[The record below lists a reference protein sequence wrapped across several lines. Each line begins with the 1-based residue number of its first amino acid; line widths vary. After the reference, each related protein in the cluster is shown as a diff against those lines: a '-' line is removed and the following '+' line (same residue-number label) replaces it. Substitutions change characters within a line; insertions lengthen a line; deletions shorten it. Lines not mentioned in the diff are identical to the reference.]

1 MELKNIYKKDI
12 CREIKGV
19 VKVGQ
24 ETEDII
30 YQELDEYVV
39 TDELLKYIDKFFAN
53 YDKSIDYRTDKMGAW
68 ISGFFGSGKSHFLKI
83 LSYILENKEVKG
95 KKTIEFFEEKIKDRD
110 ILELIKKASSVPADV
125 ILFNIDAKSSE
136 NSTTKDSILSVFEKV
151 FNQIQGYSSVAYIAN
166 FERELDKR
174 GKLEEFKN
182 EFKDISGTEWEI
194 GRNELLLSQDDIVDA
209 LVKVLGMSIESA
221 RNYIDKLEDSYSI
234 SIEEFAI
241 KVKEY
246 LEKKENNH
254 HIVFLVDEIGQYIG
268 DDSKLMLNLQT
279 ITEQLGIQ
287 CGGRAWVIV
296 TSQQAI
302 DEVTKVVGD
311 DFSKITGRFDTR
323 LSFSSSNVDEV
334 IKKRLLE
341 KTDSAND
348 ALKILYKSNES
359 VLKNLITFKDS
370 AEMKSY
376 VDENNFADIYP
387 FIPYQFKLLQSVF
400 NAIRQHG
407 AAGKH
412 LSEGERSL
420 LGAFK
425 ETAMKFIDKEL
436 GVLVPIP
443 AFYDTIE
450 QFLEHNIRIVI
461 NGAINNDRL
470 NDYDV
475 EILKLLFMIKYIKEI
490 PANIENLATL
500 MVNNINNDKI
510 EIKNN
515 ITESL
520 RRLEKET
527 LIQKNGEEYIF
538 LTNEEQDINREIKNM
553 NISMEDELKA
563 IYQLVFE
570 DIIGIKKFRYK
581 NKYDFSFNMFV
592 DNCRYNAKEESI
604 GVKILTSFEEKD
616 ENTIRIESSSDSNV
630 TILLNIN
637 TLINEDLENVLKL
650 EAYLRQKSSI
660 EKTDEVEMIIRGKNR
675 EVEKTKERLRQ
686 ELIEALKQATIFV
699 KGDKIEIREK
709 EPVERLYDALVILVK
724 RIYNKLDYIVTYTD
738 RKGIN
743 ELFFEDNSQIE
754 LENAEDLNERAYKE
768 IETQLDIWFKQM
780 LPITIISI
788 FNKFKN
794 APYGWYEEDIMA
806 IIVRLLKDEKIRIQ
820 LNGEVLLSTERNT
833 LDALLSR
840 QNYERIRV
848 EARKKLDIN
857 LLNNVKSIAKSVF
870 NRSNLMDDED
880 TLKLQFQEILKNEL
894 SVLNNLMGRYYG
906 NRKYQYP
913 CKNELEKY
921 ERLLKEISSIRDTE
935 DFYNKIAEENNN
947 IIELSEKVERVKGFF
962 NNQVEIFDKMSKKIE
977 VFNNNEKYTTYNDEI
992 KNIANQIIEIL
1003 KMPEPFSRIP
1013 ELAMLDGEYV
1023 NLIVNFLEEK
1033 AKPIIEK
1040 AEQYRLE
1047 LVKEL
1052 EEKDLTDKYLK
1063 NFNDRFH
1070 YIKEDLTTA
1079 NELEKIFADEKWLE
1093 KTKSDCYAMINAEE
1107 KRKIEIEKK
1116 KQEEQGKTE
1125 EEIENVVKVKPTKY
1139 LKASDVIPKVKTIRN
1154 KDDIECVVNEF
1165 RNKLIKALEDG
1176 NEIKLV

>member
-39 TDELLKYIDKFFAN
+39 TDELLKYIDKFFEN
-53 YDKSIDYRTDKMGAW
+53 YDKSIDFRTDKIGTW

-95 KKTIEFFEEKIKDRD
+95 KKTIDFFKEKITDANTF
-110 ILELIKKASSVPADV
+110 ELIQKASSVPADV

-136 NSTTKDSILSVFEKV
+136 NSATKDSILSVFEKV
-151 FNQIQGYSSVAYIAN
+151 FNQIQGYSSYAYIAN

-174 GKLEEFKN
+174 GKLEEFKE
-182 EFKDISGTEWEI
+182 EFENISGQKWEV
-194 GRNELLLSQDDIVDA
+194 GRNGLLLSQDDIVDT
-209 LVKVLGMSIESA
+209 LVKVLGMSTESA
-221 RNYIDKLEDSYSI
+221 RNYIEKLEDSYSI

-241 KVKEY
+241 RVKEY
-246 LEKKENNH
+246 LEKKEDNH

-341 KTDSAND
+341 KTESANE
-348 ALKILYKSNES
+348 ALKVLYKSNES

-376 VDENNFADIYP
+376 VDENDFADVYP

-425 ETAMKFIDKEL
+425 ETAMKFIDEDL
-436 GVLVPIP
+436 GFLVPIP

-461 NGAINNDRL
+461 NGAINNERL
-470 NDYDV
+470 NEYDV

-490 PANIENLATL
+490 PANIDNLATL
-500 MVNNINNDKI
+500 MINNINNDKI
-510 EIKNN
+510 EIKEK

-527 LIQKNGEEYIF
+527 LSQKNGEEYIF

-570 DIIGIKKFRYK
+570 DIVGVRKYRYK

-604 GVKILTSFEEKD
+604 GVRILTSFEERD
-616 ENTIRIESSSDSNV
+616 ENTIRIESSGDSNV

-686 ELIEALKQATIFV
+686 ELADTLKQAPIFV

-709 EPVERLYDALVILVK
+709 EPTERICDALEILVK

-743 ELFFEDNSQIE
+743 EIFFNDNSQME
-754 LENAEDLNERAYKE
+754 LSDAEDLNERAYKE

-780 LPITIISI
+780 LPITILSI
-788 FNKFKN
+788 LNKFKN

-820 LNGEVLLSTERNT
+820 LNGEILLSTERNT

-870 NRSNLMDDED
+870 NKSNLMDDED
-880 TLKLQFQEILKNEL
+880 TLKLQFQEILKSEL

-913 CKNELEKY
+913 CRKELEEY
-921 ERLLKEISSIRDTE
+921 EKLLKDISNIRDTE
-935 DFYNKIAEENNN
+935 DFYNKLAEDGNK
-947 IIELSEKVERVKGFF
+947 IIELSEKIERVKGFF
-962 NNQVEIFDKMSKKIE
+962 SNQVDIFDKMSKKIE
-977 VFNNNEKYTTYNDEI
+977 VFNNNEKYTTYNEEI
-992 KNIANQIIEIL
+992 KNVANQIIEIL
-1003 KMPEPFSRIP
+1003 EMPEPFSHIP

-1023 NLIVNFLEEK
+1023 NLIVEFLEEK
-1033 AKPIIEK
+1033 AQPIIEK
-1040 AEQYRLE
+1040 AEQYRIE

-1052 EEKDLTDKYLK
+1052 EEKNLTEKYLK

-1070 YIKEDLTTA
+1070 FIKEDLTTA
-1079 NELEKIFADEKWLE
+1079 NDLEKIFADEKWLE
-1093 KTKSDCYAMINAEE
+1093 KTKIDCYAIINAEE
-1107 KRKIEIEKK
+1107 KKKIEIEKK

-1139 LKASDVIPKVKTIRN
+1139 LKASDVVPKVQTIRN
-1154 KDDIECVVNEF
+1154 KEDIEKVVNEF
-1165 RNKLIKALEDG
+1165 KNNLMKALEDG